1 VTQTKR
7 RSRKGRVRYRNF
19 IVTCW
24 RESDAG
30 AGWRFT
36 MIDARTGERRSFHE
50 ISGLTE
56 FLHMHF
62 LLQGKTDE

>member
-1 VTQTKR
+1 MTQTRR
-7 RSRKGRVRYRNF
+7 RSRKRRVRYHNF

-30 AGWRFT
+30 AVWRFT

-56 FLHMHF
+56 FLHSHF
-62 LLQGKTDE
+62 LLRGKTDE